1 MGRQHV
7 EKLSEG
13 FKYNSF
19 PPTSGPHYPPGPKAP
34 AVWNVYDAPVDE
46 LALIHNSSTAAWS
59 SSTGRTSRRRRCN
72 RSSRGMGTA
81 RTASSAPLPES
92 MPIAPTPPAD
102 WQSKIFLSAWTH
114 VASCSAFS
122 EDAFTNFR
130 DDYRGP
136 DGDAPEKF
144 SALQPGGQ

>member
-1 MGRQHV
+1 MVVQ
-7 EKLSEG
+7 
-13 FKYNSF
+13 Y
-19 PPTSGPHYPPGPKAP
+19 GPDVSPQT
-34 AVWNVYDAPVDE
+34 VQQIV
-46 LALIHNSSTAAWS
+46 AWYGDS
-59 SSTGRTSRRRRCN
+59 PDGLV
-72 RSSRGMGTA
+72 
-81 RTASSAPLPES
+81 APLPES

-144 SALQPGGQ
+144 PLRRYNRAASSLPAGVAER